1 MRSGCPRLL
10 WCAILPASPVE
21 SGAAAA
27 AGATEF
33 TRLTR
38 YGGELAR
45 EVWTGIPTLGPRED
59 QLAAAQA
66 AGYEPDGEYLI
77 GRDPRE
83 MTQAELAANAT
94 S

>member
-1 MRSGCPRLL
+1 M
-10 WCAILPASPVE
+10 
-21 SGAAAA
+21 
-27 AGATEF
+27 
-33 TRLTR
+33 
-38 YGGELAR
+38 
-45 EVWTGIPTLGPRED
+45 WTGIPTLGPRED